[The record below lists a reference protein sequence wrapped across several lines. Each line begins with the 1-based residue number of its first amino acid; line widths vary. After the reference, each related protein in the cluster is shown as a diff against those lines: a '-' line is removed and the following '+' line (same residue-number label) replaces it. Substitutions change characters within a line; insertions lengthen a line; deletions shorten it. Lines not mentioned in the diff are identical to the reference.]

1 MNMADF
7 KEWLS
12 SVNKEKLMWVGIV
25 LIVLL
30 LLLMI
35 TR

>member
-12 SVNKEKLMWVGIV
+12 SVNKEKLIWIGIV
-25 LIVLL
+25 IAVLL
-30 LLLMI
+30 LLLTI